1 MIKQKNA
8 FILKTCIFSLDL
20 YLEYYKHSPFPYN
33 SDSTPVQLME
43 MHPFPVFSGVESVER
58 TVRGQTRGVKTID
71 QRSEPITIENTRKR
85 AFGLRRGKW
94 KQSQS
99 AGKGAMLTCPPP
111 PPSPT

>member
-1 MIKQKNA
+1 
-8 FILKTCIFSLDL
+8 
-20 YLEYYKHSPFPYN
+20 
-33 SDSTPVQLME
+33 ME

-71 QRSEPITIENTRKR
+71 QRSEPITIENTRKH

-99 AGKGAMLTCPPP
+99 AGKGAMLTSHPPP
-111 PPSPT
+111 PHPPHPLEISF

>member
-1 MIKQKNA
+1 
-8 FILKTCIFSLDL
+8 
-20 YLEYYKHSPFPYN
+20 
-33 SDSTPVQLME
+33 ME

-71 QRSEPITIENTRKR
+71 QRSEPITIENTRKH

-99 AGKGAMLTCPPP
+99 VGKGAMSTCPPP
-111 PPSPT
+111 PPLTHLKFRFK

>member
-1 MIKQKNA
+1 
-8 FILKTCIFSLDL
+8 
-20 YLEYYKHSPFPYN
+20 
-33 SDSTPVQLME
+33 ME

-111 PPSPT
+111 PPHPPEILFEINAFRSQSAPDAF